1 MQLLPGTRR
10 NWNYQHHVNRRRLQL
25 AMIAILGVQIVVS
38 WNAVKTFTIL
48 KMTQRSLFS
57 VG

>member
-25 AMIAILGVQIVVS
+25 AMIAILGVQFVVS

-48 KMTQRSLFS
+48 KMTQRALFS